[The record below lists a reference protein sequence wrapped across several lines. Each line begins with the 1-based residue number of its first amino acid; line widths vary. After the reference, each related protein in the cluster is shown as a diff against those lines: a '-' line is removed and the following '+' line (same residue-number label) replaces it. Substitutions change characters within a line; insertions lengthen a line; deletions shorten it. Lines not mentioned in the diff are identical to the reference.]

1 MDSNSIESKM
11 KKIILLLVV
20 ATLMSCSK
28 KENEYV
34 TISGKIENVQADS
47 VFVINDD
54 VRKAIPVV
62 NGEFRDTLKLN
73 QNGYFTFRSGNERTD
88 IYLTPGDS
96 LYITTDM
103 QAFDEQLKYGGTS
116 EKENNYLAQ
125 KQLKTEEVYADPQSF
140 FSSIPTE
147 FKTKLDGVRD
157 EMMQDLKNSQLNAK
171 FTELEKKNIDY
182 FYHTLLAQYPMAF
195 KYFTR
200 NEAVLPDGFNE
211 GSDKLSLENEADFT
225 TVPAYKQYVFYKI
238 SNQIGEAKTAE
249 ETEKIVSG
257 IRSPKIKDAVI
268 KEFLLYYVG
277 SGGADAERYNN
288 YIQKNATDE
297 KVKKESAEAFAKV
310 QKLLPGKP
318 SPKFNY
324 PDTTGK
330 MVSLDD
336 LKGKLV
342 YVDVWATWCGPC
354 IREIPSLKQLEADYH
369 DKDIE
374 FVSMSIDPQADKEK
388 WLNMVKEKDLKGIQ
402 IFADNDWKSEFVQE
416 YGIKGIPRFIL
427 IDKNGNILN
436 ADAPRPSDPAIR
448 TLIEENLKS

>member
-1 MDSNSIESKM
+1 MLSALFIFSC
-11 KKIILLLVV
+11 KKE
-20 ATLMSCSK
+20 
-28 KENEYV
+28 ENEYI
-34 TISGKIENVQADS
+34 TISGKIENAQTDS
-47 VFVINDD
+47 IFVLNDD

-62 NGEFRDTLKLN
+62 NGEFSDTLKLTE
-73 QNGYFTFRSGNERTD
+73 NGYFTFRSGNERTD

-96 LYITTDM
+96 LYISTDM
-103 QAFDEQLKYGGTS
+103 EAFDEKLKYGGTS

-125 KQLKTEEVYADPQSF
+125 KQLKTEEIYLDPQTF
-140 FSSIPTE
+140 FSASPAD
-147 FKTKLDGVRD
+147 FKTKLNGFKDG
-157 EMMQDLKNSQLNAK
+157 MMQDLEKARLNSDFA
-171 FTELEKKNIDY
+171 ELEKKNITY
-182 FYHTLLAQYPMAF
+182 FYHTLVAQYPMAF
-195 KYFTR
+195 KYFNQT
-200 NEAVLPDGFNE
+200 EAVLPDGFSE
-211 GSDKLSLENEADFT
+211 DADKLSLENESDFNS
-225 TVPAYKQYVFYKI
+225 VPAYKQYVFYKI
-238 SNQIGEAKTAE
+238 SNKIGDAKTAE
-249 ETEKIVSG
+249 ETEKVISG
-257 IRSPKIKDAVI
+257 IQSPKIKDAVM

-288 YIQKNATDE
+288 FIQKNATDE
-297 KVKKESAEAFAKV
+297 KVKKESADAFAKI

-342 YVDVWATWCGPC
+342 YIDVWATWCGPC

-402 IFADNDWKSEFVQE
+402 IFADNDWKSGFVQE

-436 ADAPRPSDPAIR
+436 ADAPRPSDPEIR